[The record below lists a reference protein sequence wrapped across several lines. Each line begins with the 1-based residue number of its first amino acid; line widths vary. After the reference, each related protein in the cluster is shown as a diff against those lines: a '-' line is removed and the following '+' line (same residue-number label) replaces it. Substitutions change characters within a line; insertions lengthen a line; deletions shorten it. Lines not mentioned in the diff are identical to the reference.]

1 MAMSPRL
8 LRPLATGFDPLRISG
23 LVAWWD
29 AQVATSYDIQTGVQ
43 NWRDLS
49 GNGHTVS
56 QAVTN
61 NQPTLSTINGRTAL
75 LFDGSNDQLD
85 AASSVLSVTSASAFS
100 FFGVTQVAN
109 AESGFIVGTASGAA
123 LGVSVFCNVSSQYE
137 FRYGNTLSVLSS
149 PTKADNV
156 AQVWSATHNNK
167 SATWSLDGT
176 VASAVTTVSTFT
188 SPTAN
193 LAIGNRPGGAT
204 SGTYLSGR
212 IGSLLI
218 YNRELSL
225 AERQRIDRWLG
236 QRWGVTVA

>member
-1 MAMSPRL
+1 MSPRL
-8 LRPLATGFDPLRISG
+8 LRPLATGFDPRRISG

-56 QAVTN
+56 QNTTN

-100 FFGVTQVAN
+100 FFGVTQITNTELGFVLGHASAAGVGVGIYAN
-109 AESGFIVGTASGAA
+109 TTA
-123 LGVSVFCNVSSQYE
+123 LE
-137 FRYGNTLSVLSS
+137 FRYGNAVGLLAS

-156 AQVWSATHNNK
+156 PQVWSATHNNK

-176 VASAVTTVSTFT
+176 VASAVTTASTFT
-188 SPTAN
+188 SPAAN

-225 AERQRIDRWLG
+225 AERQRIERWLG